1 VVSGFRL
8 SPTSSGR
15 PVAAGSY
22 TVTNRLAWAWVEIPV
37 AGYGW
42 VVCDPTPDVTTAASN
57 APPESV
63 STPATTIPPRQANLV
78 PRNEITGA
86 HPVAPPSHITVPRAT
101 TISPWVL
108 ALLSLAALLIV
119 VALAGPGQA
128 AIRRGWRRRCRRSTD
143 PDLLAVGAWLELLD
157 GLDRAGMRAGPGAT
171 ATEVAGEVGHHFGP
185 EYVDR
190 AATLAHL
197 ADQAVFSTASPVPPE
212 DAQRAWAD
220 ARVIRRGVL
229 AGLDTRQR
237 MRSSLLVGSA
247 PIRPSGSRS

>member
-1 VVSGFRL
+1 MGEAVVPLMLRDLEQGPHFW
-8 SPTSSGR
+8 
-15 PVAAGSY
+15 V
-22 TVTNRLAWAWVEIPV
+22 WALP
-37 AGYGW
+37 
-42 VVCDPTPDVTTAASN
+42 
-57 APPESV
+57 
-63 STPATTIPPRQANLV
+63 
-78 PRNEITGA
+78 EITGA
-86 HPVAPPSHITVPRAT
+86 HPVAPPSHITVPKVT